1 MTTDL
6 SATGVHASTGSSR
19 RAHDLVLFDF
29 GGVILRTPFE
39 LLPEDLSWRGPFGPP
54 GHDQLW
60 DQSVADGGITERE
73 YWRRRARQLHPDA
86 DDPTFTL
93 MRELYDTDEDHLVRP
108 ELVAL
113 VERIRVSGLGVAVLT
128 NDLRAFHGDAWV
140 ERITVLDLLDPVIDL
155 SHAGFL
161 KPAGQAFAHALA
173 RLDVPADRILFV
185 DDQPPNVDG
194 ALDAGIDAVWFDP
207 TDVAGSVARV
217 EERLGVSR
225 SSAQRVAG

>member
-86 DDPTFTL
+86 DNPTFTL
-93 MRELYDTDEDHLVRP
+93 MRELYETDEDQLVRP
-108 ELVAL
+108 ELVEL
-113 VERIRVSGLGVAVLT
+113 VERVRASGLGVAILT

-140 ERITVLDLLDPVIDL
+140 ERITALDLFDPVVDL
-155 SHAGFL
+155 SHADFL
-161 KPAGQAFAHALA
+161 KPAARAFAHALA
-173 RLDVPADRILFV
+173 RLDAPADRILFV

-207 TDVAGSVARV
+207 TDVRESVVRV
-217 EERLGVSR
+217 EQCLGLSPSR
-225 SSAQRVAG
+225 SRHSAG